1 MQQYLEEVQT
11 MIRTYTGAPVPESA
25 LEELLGIGTLQVF
38 HKGELIIAAG
48 EESSILYIL
57 LQGLVRKFYL
67 DAAGN
72 DITHMFQQK
81 NSFFSTDYVMIRQP
95 SLCCFEAAEECR
107 TLTFDYTKVQQV
119 MAREPALL
127 SVYVGILENTL
138 REKLL
143 RENALL
149 SKCATERYL
158 DLKDRIPGIEDRV
171 SQAHIASY
179 IGITPVSLSR
189 IRRTLREENGC
200 ERDGV

>member
-1 MQQYLEEVQT
+1 L
-11 MIRTYTGAPVPESA
+11 RT
-25 LEELLGIGTLQVF
+25 
-38 HKGELIIAAG
+38 
-48 EESSILYIL
+48 
-57 LQGLVRKFYL
+57 
-67 DAAGN
+67 
-72 DITHMFQQK
+72 
-81 NSFFSTDYVMIRQP
+81 
-95 SLCCFEAAEECR
+95 ECR
-107 TLTFDYTKVQQV
+107 TLAFDYAKVQQV

-200 ERDGV
+200 ERNGV